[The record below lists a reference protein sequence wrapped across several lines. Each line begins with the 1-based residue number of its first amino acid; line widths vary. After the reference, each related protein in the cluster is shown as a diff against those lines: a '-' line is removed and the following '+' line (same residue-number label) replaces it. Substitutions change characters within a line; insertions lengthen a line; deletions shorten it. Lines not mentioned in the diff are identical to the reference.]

1 MNQND
6 RQFITDTI
14 NKALKTEV
22 PVMIKTALDASNK
35 EMKQFIVEHV
45 SNEINDLAM
54 VTAQQFER
62 LERKMDKGFQQVDEE
77 FDKTWICFKELN
89 TKVDSIDNR
98 LIIVEKKVDKF
109 GTNYLRDTTHHELD
123 KRVKKLEM
131 VTV

>member
-14 NKALKTEV
+14 NKALKEEV

-54 VTAQQFER
+54 VTAN
-62 LERKMDKGFQQVDEE
+62 GFMRVDEE
-77 FDKTWICFKELN
+77 FNKVWICLKDIN
-89 TKVDSIDNR
+89 TKVDSIDTR
-98 LIIVEKKVDKF
+98 LIKVEKKVDRF
-109 GTNYLRDTTHHELD
+109 GENYVRDTTHHELD
-123 KRVKKLEM
+123 KRVKKLEL
-131 VTV
+131 VAV

>member
-14 NKALKTEV
+14 SKALKEDV
-22 PVMIKTALDASNK
+22 PAIVKAEIKIALDASNK

-45 SNEINDLAM
+45 SNEINELAM
-54 VTAQQFER
+54 VMAN
-62 LERKMDKGFQQVDEE
+62 GFQRVDEE
-77 FDKTWICFKELN
+77 FNKVWICLKDIN
-89 TKVDSIDNR
+89 KKVDSIDTR
-98 LIIVEKKVDKF
+98 LIKVEKKVDYI
-109 GTNYLRDTTHHELD
+109 GENYTRADVHFRLE